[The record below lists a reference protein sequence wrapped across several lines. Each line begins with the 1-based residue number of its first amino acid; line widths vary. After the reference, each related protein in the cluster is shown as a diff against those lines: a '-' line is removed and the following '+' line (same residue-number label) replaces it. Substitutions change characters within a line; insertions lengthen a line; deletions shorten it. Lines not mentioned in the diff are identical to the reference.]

1 MSYNRDMSKGQWEQL
16 ILPRKIREGIT
27 AEVIF
32 KEVVKECIGVFQIKT
47 EDRVFLETRNKKNQC
62 K

>member
-32 KEVVKECIGVFQIKT
+32 KEGC
-47 EDRVFLETRNKKNQC
+47 
-62 K
+62 